1 MDLVEENYNISKIS
15 DIISNILTLRYD
27 PSQNSSIPELTWK
40 DFIPNDTKISEV
52 IIENK
57 IENYLQQNLG
67 DLNSTV
73 SISLSGGIDS
83 SLVLGYI
90 RKLFPNITIEA
101 VSIKFSESIDETQ
114 DAKKIAEHFGAEHNI
129 LEIDNYLEILPS
141 AIGIT
146 KMPFWDNHW
155 YFISQFASKKSKI
168 LASGDG
174 GDEIFGGYTFRY
186 KKFLSQIHL
195 NSTPIEKVKA
205 YLNCHERDWV
215 IDQNEVFDNKSNF
228 SWDKIYSI
236 LLPFFDNSLNPLG
249 QVFLADYNGKL
260 RYNFSHVN
268 NSLNNNFGLK
278 SISPLLSN
286 DLISLL
292 SHCDYQNKYDQSQ
305 NMGKIFLRKLLD
317 NFGITHLISKTK
329 LGFSVNTSN
338 LWKNYGKEIFDYYLE
353 NGRVVKDD
361 WINQEWISKY
371 SNKTDLDIRHVNK
384 LLGILAL
391 EIWYRIF
398 ITKEMKPSTKLSI

>member
-1 MDLVEENYNISKIS
+1 VDLAEENYNNSNIS
-15 DIISNILTLRYD
+15 DIISNILTLRYN
-27 PSQNSSIPELTWK
+27 PSQNSSIPELSWK
-40 DFIPNDTKISEV
+40 DFIPNDYKISEK
-52 IIENK
+52 IIEEK
-57 IENYLQQNLG
+57 IEKYLQKNLS
-67 DLNSTV
+67 NSNSSI
-73 SISLSGGIDS
+73 SISLSGGVDS

-114 DAKKIAEHFGAEHNI
+114 DAKKIAEHFGAEHHV
-129 LEIDNYLEILPS
+129 LEVDNYLEILPS

-155 YFISQFASKKSKI
+155 YFISQFASQKSKI

-186 KKFLSQIHL
+186 KKFLSQINP

-215 IDQNEVFDNKSNF
+215 IDQNEVFGNKLNF
-228 SWDKIYSI
+228 SWDKIHSI
-236 LLPFFDNSLNPLG
+236 LLPFFDNSLNSLG

-268 NSLNNNFGLK
+268 NSINNHFGLK
-278 SISPLLSN
+278 SISPLLS
-286 DLISLL
+286 DELIPLL
-292 SHCDYQNKYDQSQ
+292 SHCDYQSKYDESK
-305 NMGKIFLRKLLD
+305 NMGKIHLRKLLD
-317 NFGITHLISKTK
+317 NFGISHLISKTK

-338 LWKNYGKEIFDYYLE
+338 LWKNHGKEIFDYYLE
-353 NGRVVKDD
+353 TGSVIKDG
-361 WINQEWISKY
+361 WINQEWVSKY
-371 SNKTDLDIRHVNK
+371 SNKTDLDVRYVNK

-398 ITKEMKPSTKLSI
+398 VTKEMNSHSKLF

>member
-1 MDLVEENYNISKIS
+1 MDLAEENYNNSNIP
-15 DIISNILTLRYD
+15 DIISNILTLRYN
-27 PSQNSSIPELTWK
+27 PSQNSSIPELSWK
-40 DFIPNDTKISEV
+40 DFIPDDYGISEK
-52 IIENK
+52 IIEEK
-57 IENYLQQNLG
+57 IENYLQKNLS
-67 DLNSTV
+67 DSSSPT
-73 SISLSGGIDS
+73 SISLSGGVDS

-90 RKLFPNITIEA
+90 RKLFPNIQIEA

-114 DAKKIAEHFGAEHNI
+114 DAKKIAEHFGAEHHI
-129 LEIDNYLEILPS
+129 LEVDNYLEILPS

-155 YFISQFASKKSKI
+155 YFISQFASQKSKI

-186 KKFLSQIHL
+186 EKFLSQINP

-215 IDQNEVFDNKSNF
+215 VDQNEVFGNKLNF
-228 SWDKIYSI
+228 SWDKIHSI
-236 LLPFFDNSLNPLG
+236 LLPFFDNSLNSLG

-268 NSLNNNFGLK
+268 NSINNHFGLK
-278 SISPLLSN
+278 TISPLLSD
-286 DLISLL
+286 DLIPLL
-292 SHCDYQNKYDQSQ
+292 SHCDYQSKYDESQ
-305 NMGKIFLRKLLD
+305 NIGKIHLRKLLD
-317 NFGITHLISKTK
+317 NFGISHLISKTK

-353 NGRVVKDD
+353 NGSVIKDG
-361 WINQEWISKY
+361 WINQEWVSKY
-371 SNKTDLDIRHVNK
+371 SNKTDLDIRYVNK

-398 ITKEMKPSTKLSI
+398 VTKEMNPNSKLF

>member
-1 MDLVEENYNISKIS
+1 MDLVEENYNNSKIS
-15 DIISNILTLRYD
+15 DIISNILTLRYAS
-27 PSQNSSIPELTWK
+27 SQNSSIPELTWK
-40 DFIPNDTKISEV
+40 DFIPTDNKISEV
-52 IIENK
+52 IIEEK
-57 IENYLQQNLG
+57 IENYLQQNL
-67 DLNSTV
+67 DDSTSTI

-90 RKLFPNITIEA
+90 RKLFPNITIKA
-101 VSIKFSESIDETQ
+101 VSIKFLESIDETQ
-114 DAKKIAEHFGAEHNI
+114 DAKKIAEHFGAEHDI
-129 LEIDNYLEILPS
+129 LEVDNYLEILPS

-155 YFISQFASKKSKI
+155 YFISKFASKKSKI

-186 KKFLSQIHL
+186 EKFLSQINP

-215 IDQNEVFDNKSNF
+215 VDQDEVFGGKLNF
-228 SWDKIYSI
+228 SWDKIHSI
-236 LLPFFDNSLNPLG
+236 LLPFFNNSLNPLG

-268 NSLNNNFGLK
+268 NSINHHFGLK

-292 SHCDYQNKYDQSQ
+292 SHCDYKNKYNKSQ
-305 NMGKIFLRKLLD
+305 NMGKIHLRKLLD
-317 NFGITHLISKTK
+317 NFGISHLISKTK

-353 NGRVVKDD
+353 NGRVIKDG
-361 WINQEWISKY
+361 WINQEWVSRY
-371 SNKTDLDIRHVNK
+371 SNKTNLDIRHINK
-384 LLGILAL
+384 LLGILSL

-398 ITKEMKPSTKLSI
+398 ITKEMDSTIKLF

>member
-1 MDLVEENYNISKIS
+1 MDLAEENYNNSNIS
-15 DIISNILTLRYD
+15 DIISNILTLRYN
-27 PSQNSSIPELTWK
+27 PSQNSSIPELSWK
-40 DFIPNDTKISEV
+40 DFIPNDYKISEK
-52 IIENK
+52 IIEEK
-57 IENYLQQNLG
+57 IENYLQKNLS
-67 DLNSTV
+67 DSNSSM
-73 SISLSGGIDS
+73 SISLSGGVDS

-90 RKLFPNITIEA
+90 RKLFPNITIKA

-114 DAKKIAEHFGAEHNI
+114 DAKKIAEHFEAEHHI
-129 LEIDNYLEILPS
+129 LEVDNYLEILPS
-141 AIGIT
+141 SIGIT

-155 YFISQFASKKSKI
+155 YFISQFASQKSKI

-186 KKFLSQIHL
+186 EKFLSQINP

-215 IDQNEVFDNKSNF
+215 VDQNEVFGNKLNF
-228 SWDKIYSI
+228 SWDKIHSI
-236 LLPFFDNSLNPLG
+236 LLPFFDNSLNSLG

-268 NSLNNNFGLK
+268 NSINNHFGLK
-278 SISPLLSN
+278 SLSPLLS
-286 DLISLL
+286 DELIPFL
-292 SHCDYQNKYDQSQ
+292 SHCDYQSKYVESQ
-305 NMGKIFLRKLLD
+305 NIGKIHLRKLLD
-317 NFGITHLISKTK
+317 NFGISHLISKTK

-353 NGRVVKDD
+353 NGSVIKDG
-361 WINQEWISKY
+361 WINQEWVSKY
-371 SNKTDLDIRHVNK
+371 SNKTDLDIRYVNK

-398 ITKEMKPSTKLSI
+398 VTKEMNPNSKLF